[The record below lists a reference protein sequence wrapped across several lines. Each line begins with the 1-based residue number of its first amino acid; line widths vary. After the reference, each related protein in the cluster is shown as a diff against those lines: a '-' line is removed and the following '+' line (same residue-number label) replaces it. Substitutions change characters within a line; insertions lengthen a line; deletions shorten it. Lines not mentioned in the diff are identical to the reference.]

1 MPFPKVTKRLRV
13 TDLRGASEF
22 SAGTLGFRIDQLW
35 PVDAPPFLILEQDE
49 VSEADPWLD

>member
-13 TDLRGASEF
+13 TDLPGASEF

-35 PVDAPPFLILEQDE
+35 PVDAPLFLILEQDE